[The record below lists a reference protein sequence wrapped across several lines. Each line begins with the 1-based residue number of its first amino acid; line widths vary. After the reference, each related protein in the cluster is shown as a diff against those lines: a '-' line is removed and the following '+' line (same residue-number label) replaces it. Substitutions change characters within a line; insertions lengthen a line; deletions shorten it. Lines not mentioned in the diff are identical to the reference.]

1 MRLEARKDS
10 GIDAVYNADE
20 WPATHQQLA
29 VGMTDAGTNGNLS
42 NRNPILIGLLLL
54 ASGLALNYL
63 LERHNIFKVWENS
76 RYAISWAD
84 LFYPPLCVFLCL
96 TGLALAVGGVMR
108 RATIRQLRPYVLA
121 VAIPLTILHTLFSFG
136 MQFVATGA
144 DRLGECPGLDRAAT
158 SSNVIPESKVT
169 PGRPAVGC
177 GVQRRGIFLSYYN
190 DIAVFGVTDAAGQQR
205 VLDEVAEQLRQG
217 HTHPVQVAFYEKE
230 NWSVGKLENGRTLG
244 SRGPQKLIRIVN
256 IG

>member
-1 MRLEARKDS
+1 MA
-10 GIDAVYNADE
+10 DA
-20 WPATHQQLA
+20 L
-29 VGMTDAGTNGNLS
+29 TNGDRS
-42 NRNPILIGLLLL
+42 HRNPIAIGVLLL
-54 ASGLALNYL
+54 ASGLSLNYL
-63 LERHNIFKVWENS
+63 FERHNTFKLWENS

-84 LFYPPLCVFLCL
+84 VFYPPLCVFLCL
-96 TGLALAVGGVMR
+96 MGLALALGGVTN

-121 VAIPLTILHTLFSFG
+121 VAIPLTILHTLFSLG

-144 DRLGECPGLDRAAT
+144 DRLGECPGLDQAAA

-177 GVQRRGIFLSYYN
+177 GVERRGIFLSYYN

-205 VLDEVAEQLRQG
+205 VLDEVAEQLRQA
-217 HTHPVQVAFYEKE
+217 HTHPVQVMFYEKE
-230 NWSVGKLENGRTLG
+230 NWSVRKLENGRTFG